1 MILDSHVLSILGLYR
16 QSLWMKLYGHMCL
29 KRTLLWSTSPW
40 IRTFDLGKIQKS
52 KHRSLLKTAEK
63 YRDRNGV
70 LRYKGSR
77 NLKGTE
83 FPGWIKLR
91 SLPFNLWNS
100 HLWSPWGFIRQPSLP
115 RSWRTRTASWKHG
128 QKSLRWVKKIRGY
141 ERLFFCLIKTIS
153 YTPSGLGVCLTSVP
167 WSIRCPLGL
176 KFHWIGLAAWKIN
189 L

>member
-70 LRYKGSR
+70 LRYKGPR

-83 FPGWIKLR
+83 FPG
-91 SLPFNLWNS
+91 
-100 HLWSPWGFIRQPSLP
+100 
-115 RSWRTRTASWKHG
+115 
-128 QKSLRWVKKIRGY
+128 
-141 ERLFFCLIKTIS
+141 
-153 YTPSGLGVCLTSVP
+153 
-167 WSIRCPLGL
+167 
-176 KFHWIGLAAWKIN
+176 
-189 L
+189 